1 MIKTNQI
8 KNKIIVTAI
17 ERLANEE
24 IEKSMNHKLN
34 FKKNPHND
42 PRTVQNVLVKNTQKN
57 VSPTPNFSSKKLS
70 ETKNSKNSNKCVDK
84 ISKQKTEQSQIN
96 GFIPLFVATPSTLEY
111 TDFVV
116 GGVMTLS
123 LTLLNISTISRS
135 IRVVPPSSERF
146 GMSPLLYPSGE
157 RGKWRER
164 KKVREREGWREK
176 VREREGWRETER
188 K

>member
-1 MIKTNQI
+1 M

-17 ERLANEE
+17 ERLAHKE

-57 VSPTPNFSSKKLS
+57 IMPATNFSTKKS
-70 ETKNSKNSNKCVDK
+70 NETKTSKNNYKSVDK
-84 ISKQKTEQSQIN
+84 ISKQKTEQNQIN
-96 GFIPLFVATPSTLEY
+96 GFIPLFVATPSILEFTNY
-111 TDFVV
+111 TV
-116 GGVMTLS
+116 GGVMTQSLS
-123 LTLLNISTISRS
+123 LLNISTISRS

-176 VREREGWRETER
+176 VREGWRERER
-188 K
+188 DAEKQRE

>member
-1 MIKTNQI
+1 MVKTNQI

-17 ERLANEE
+17 ERLAHEE

-57 VSPTPNFSSKKLS
+57 VLPTSNFSSKKLS

-84 ISKQKTEQSQIN
+84 ISKQKTEQNQIN

-111 TDFVV
+111 TDYVV

-157 RGKWRER
+157 RER
-164 KKVREREGWREK
+164 GCDGDGESDRASERGMDRARERE
-176 VREREGWRETER
+176 
-188 K
+188 